1 MLPAFDL
8 DGTKGMRTCATILG
22 HFYWRLGEMRHRWL
36 VRMLLLVLAWS
47 CQSPAQQAPAN
58 GPAAADE
65 ATSPTTQVAPDAA
78 VITIDGVCKKDAVS
92 APTQAATPQSAG
104 AAQPDVIAS
113 FPDPSAFGLPASA
126 GASNGKCMTVITRA
140 QFEKLTNALSPT
152 MSRDLKLQ
160 VATFYPQ
167 MLLSAERIEELGLEK
182 DPSFETKVGFGYIQV
197 LHKAFTQYVQDKARD
212 ISDAEVEKYYKDH
225 PEAFEQ
231 VDLLRIL
238 VPTSKRHTSE
248 PAHGATPSEPAMKVE
263 AERIRS
269 EAVAGGDFEKLQ
281 EKGYKAAGDPSDPP
295 EVELGKVTRAEI
307 PVAVQSVVFG
317 LRPGQVSKPVAGAEG
332 WFIFKVRSKSVIP
345 LSNARGVIQKIR
357 TREAMDAL
365 KNSIHAQLN
374 ETYFNKPSAD
384 AAKPDEGTSR

>member
-1 MLPAFDL
+1 LCCRRLIWTAPKA
-8 DGTKGMRTCATILG
+8 RERATILG

-36 VRMLLLVLAWS
+36 VRMLLLVLTWS

-58 GPAAADE
+58 SPAAAVE

-78 VITIDGVCKKDAVS
+78 VITIDGVCKKEAAS
-92 APTQAATPQSAG
+92 AGTQAATPQTAG
-104 AAQPDVIAS
+104 AAQPDVITS
-113 FPDPSAFGLPASA
+113 FPDPSSFGLPASA
-126 GASNGKCMTVITRA
+126 GASDGKCVTVITRA

-152 MSRDLKLQ
+152 MSRELKLQ

-167 MLLSAERIEELGLEK
+167 MLLSAEQIEELGLEK
-182 DPSFETKVGFGYIQV
+182 DPSFETRVGFGYVQV

-248 PAHGATPSEPAMKVE
+248 PAHGTTPTEPAMKIE
-263 AERIRS
+263 AERIHN
-269 EAVAGGDFEKLQ
+269 EAVAGGDFEKLE

-374 ETYFNKPSAD
+374 EAYFNKPGAD
-384 AAKPDEGTSR
+384 AAKPEEGTSR